1 MTNDDP
7 IIRFKELL
15 AQAEELGIE
24 LPNAAAFATAGKD
37 LQPTVRILLL
47 KDVDDRGFVF
57 YTNMQSRKAVQIS
70 ENPRASVCSWW
81 PKLRQQVRVEGLLEV
96 VSDAQADANFA
107 TRPRGSQIAAWASN
121 QSSEISSRAEL
132 MSVVAA
138 FTAKYKQQP
147 VPRPPHWTGYRL
159 APERI
164 DFWMEQPDRLHE
176 RCVYTRE
183 RDGWKVAL
191 LAP

>member
-1 MTNDDP
+1 MTTDDP
-7 IIRFKELL
+7 IIRFRQLL

-70 ENPRASVCSWW
+70 ENPRASVCFWW
-81 PKLRQQVRVEGLLEV
+81 PQLQQQVRVEGRLESV
-96 VSDAQADANFA
+96 DDAEADAYFS

-121 QSSEISSRAEL
+121 QSSEILSRAEL
-132 MSVVAA
+132 MSAVAA
-138 FTAKYKQQP
+138 LTEKYNEQP
-147 VPRPPHWTGYRL
+147 VPRPPHWSGYRL

-164 DFWMEQPDRLHE
+164 EFWMEQPDRLHE
-176 RCVYTRE
+176 RWVYTRE

>member
-1 MTNDDP
+1 MRTDDP
-7 IIRFKELL
+7 IIRFRQLL

-70 ENPRASVCSWW
+70 ENPRASVCFWW

-96 VSDAQADANFA
+96 VSDAQADAYFA

-138 FTAKYKQQP
+138 FTAKYKEQP

-164 DFWMEQPDRLHE
+164 EFWMEQPDRLHE
-176 RCVYTRE
+176 RRVYTRE
-183 RDGWKVAL
+183 HDGWKVAL

>member
-1 MTNDDP
+1 MRTDDP
-7 IIRFKELL
+7 IIRFRQLL

-70 ENPRASVCSWW
+70 ENPRASVCFWW

-96 VSDAQADANFA
+96 VSDAQADAYFA

-138 FTAKYKQQP
+138 FTAKYKEQP

-164 DFWMEQPDRLHE
+164 EFWMEQPDRLHE
-176 RCVYTRE
+176 RRVYTRE
-183 RDGWKVAL
+183 RGGWKVAL

>member
-1 MTNDDP
+1 
-7 IIRFKELL
+7 
-15 AQAEELGIE
+15 
-24 LPNAAAFATAGKD
+24 
-37 LQPTVRILLL
+37 
-47 KDVDDRGFVF
+47 
-57 YTNMQSRKAVQIS
+57 VQIS
-70 ENPRASVCSWW
+70 ENPRASVCFWW

-96 VSDAQADANFA
+96 VSDAQADAYFA

-138 FTAKYKQQP
+138 FTAKYKEQP

-164 DFWMEQPDRLHE
+164 EFWMEQPDRLHE
-176 RCVYTRE
+176 RRVYTRE

>member
-1 MTNDDP
+1 MTTDDP
-7 IIRFKELL
+7 IIRFRQLL

-70 ENPRASVCSWW
+70 ENPRASVCFWW

-96 VSDAQADANFA
+96 VSDAQADAYFA

-138 FTAKYKQQP
+138 FTAKYKEQP

-164 DFWMEQPDRLHE
+164 EFWMEQPDRLHE
-176 RCVYTRE
+176 RRVYTRE